1 MRLWDR
7 QRLRRRLG
15 KRAGEKWGQA
25 SGVGAGGGG
34 GSTEK
39 TAVWKEMQSTREH
52 SCCEFGRVETSP
64 KGTFRGAVYQSA
76 QEP

>member
-1 MRLWDR
+1 MRNGDR
-7 QRLRRRLG
+7 LVGWELG
-15 KRAGEKWGQA
+15 RSA
-25 SGVGAGGGG
+25 
-34 GSTEK
+34 EK
-39 TAVWKEMQSTREH
+39 TAVWKEMQSAREH